1 MFPSSDNSLRT
12 MMRRGIDAAIDFAT
26 LGEYGWATALDS
38 LGDPTAFVPRP
49 TAEPLIAL
57 APPVV
62 GTAGVPRRL
71 TMASEAAASLAP
83 TSAAAR
89 ARANAGRRATS
100 ICTAVPARRLP
111 VVKASSRTRGGAAPI
126 HEQLC
131 LLGC

>member
-26 LGEYGWATALDS
+26 LGEYGWSAALDE

-49 TAEPLIAL
+49 TSEALIAL
-57 APPVV
+57 APPVA
-62 GTAGVPRRL
+62 GTAGVPREARRL
-71 TMASEAAASLAP
+71 TMATEAAASLTP

-89 ARANAGRRATS
+89 ARANARRRSTS
-100 ICTAVPARRLP
+100 ICNGMPARRLP
-111 VVKASSRTRGGAAPI
+111 VVKASGAAA

-131 LLGC
+131 LLG